1 MMNYDNGTQ
10 SNNYANMTIREELQ
24 ARFDELNRR
33 QSKNGLVNDFANK
46 YSNLLE
52 KGANIYNDVENVSY
66 DLTQRALNKKWADP
80 SFDNKSSMGLA
91 LNEASRISPLNFSDV
106 NKHRY
111 ISCVGANDGYASA
124 VATLAGG
131 ILVKEGKDL
140 YSKLRNEKNDPRY
153 RNKFGVVGD
162 SLKDIGNDI
171 IGTVY
176 GVTADSVND
185 CSIFLPNWARR

>member
-1 MMNYDNGTQ
+1 MNYNNGGQ
-10 SNNYANMTIREELQ
+10 PNNYANMTIREELQ
-24 ARFDELNRR
+24 ARFDELNKKQNNFTNR
-33 QSKNGLVNDFANK
+33 
-46 YSNLLE
+46 YSNLLK

-66 DLTQRALNKKWADP
+66 DLTQRALNRKWADQN
-80 SFDNKSSMGLA
+80 FDNKSSVGLA
-91 LNEASRISPLNFSDV
+91 LNETSRISPLNFSDI

-124 VATLAGG
+124 AATLGG
-131 ILVKEGKDL
+131 GVIFKEGNDL
-140 YSKLRNEKNDPRY
+140 YNKLRNEKNDPRY

-176 GVTADSVND
+176 GLTADNVDD
-185 CSIFLPNWARR
+185 CNIFLPSWAKR